1 LPINARRVAAR
12 IKGATL
18 TMYPGMGHDFPP
30 ALLPDWAR
38 HVSETAA
45 LKDFLDSLTL
55 VELAIK
61 IADLTNSNTLFERHD
76 FFVAQTVQDLIDVT
90 DKDLRGEA

>member
-1 LPINARRVAAR
+1 MDAKTAVVTA
-12 IKGATL
+12 IKAQCEV
-18 TMYPGMGHDFPP
+18 D
-30 ALLPDWAR
+30 
-38 HVSETAA
+38 VSEGSV

-61 IADLTNSNTLFERHD
+61 IADLTQSNTLFERHD

-90 DKDLRGEA
+90 DKDLRGEE

>member
-1 LPINARRVAAR
+1 MDAKTAVITA
-12 IKGATL
+12 IKAQCEV
-18 TMYPGMGHDFPP
+18 D
-30 ALLPDWAR
+30 
-38 HVSETAA
+38 VSETAA

>member
-1 LPINARRVAAR
+1 MDAKTAVITA
-12 IKGATL
+12 IKAQCEV
-18 TMYPGMGHDFPP
+18 D
-30 ALLPDWAR
+30 
-38 HVSETAA
+38 VSETAA

-76 FFVAQTVQDLIDVT
+76 FFVAQTVQDLIDAT